1 MKPDEYENVS
11 DFIQEVVDNYC
22 ARNEIEDVTCFNE
35 LLEPIRIGMQ
45 YLISKQRSL
54 EGYFWNIAG
63 ESPMDV
69 LLELESLQSDYLL
82 DDRNSEDETIPL
94 THQIRERLEILE
106 EYEENEEVS

>member
-22 ARNEIEDVTCFNE
+22 AKHDIEDVTCFDE

-45 YLISKQRSL
+45 YLVNKQRSL
-54 EGYFWNIAG
+54 EGYFWNISG
-63 ESPMDV
+63 QSPMDV
-69 LLELESLQSDYLL
+69 LLEMEEIQNNYLL
-82 DDRNSEDETIPL
+82 DERNSEDETVPL

-106 EYEENEEVS
+106 EYEENEEVC